1 LLAGI
6 LHTHNFTSPSFL
18 YKASDSAV
26 FLLIIIFFYILP
38 LGSTFQSFPSSRPGL
53 SARQPLFGASNAPPN
68 DQLAI
73 NMESGNAYDLDDD
86 IMDLRDSVGRLKQVS
101 SAIQEENHLT
111 KQVMDGLES
120 AMETAR
126 LTLKQTVKRLDR
138 VARKTKSNHV
148 VYVFLFGI
156 ALFFIAYFFSRVHRF
171 LKWLF

>member
-1 LLAGI
+1 MQAGIVYTYLLAVSFI
-6 LHTHNFTSPSFL
+6 HTYQLQSFN
-18 YKASDSAV
+18 STV
-26 FLLIIIFFYILP
+26 LLIPSLP
-38 LGSTFQSFPSSRPGL
+38 LSSNFFAIRPGL
-53 SARQPLFGASNAPPN
+53 SARQPLFGASNPPPN

-86 IMDLRDSVGRLKQVS
+86 ITDLRNSVGRLKQVS
-101 SAIQEENHLT
+101 SAIQEENQLT
-111 KQVMDGLES
+111 KQIMDGLES

-148 VYVFLFGI
+148 LYVFLFGI
-156 ALFFIAYFFSRVHRF
+156 GLFFVAYFWIRVHRF